1 MSAQS
6 GPSQQPSQPQQ
17 LSTQTMPHAI
27 KLPVPAP
34 YRGEMD
40 YEIIEAWI
48 FTLQQYFLLTGLT
61 EPIGYV

>member
-1 MSAQS
+1 MAQT
-6 GPSQQPSQPQQ
+6 
-17 LSTQTMPHAI
+17 TQTMPHAI

-48 FTLQQYFLLTGLT
+48 FSLDQYFLLTGLT
-61 EPIGYV
+61 EEVQRARYIVVVKCCIVVT